1 VDSDSTLTASLLSVE
16 GLRTYFNVSEGVVK
30 AVDGVSFNVEE
41 NETFCV
47 VGETGCG
54 KSVSALSIMRL
65 IFHPGKIVEGKI
77 TYKGKDLL
85 KLPENEMRKIR
96 GKEIAMIFQNPM
108 RSLNPVFTIGS
119 QISEGPIAHFNL
131 PGRDAWKNAI
141 ELISKVRMPDPEIR
155 AKSYPHVLSG
165 GMRQRAMIAM
175 MISCEPSLLIAD
187 EPTTSVDVTIQAQ
200 IMDLLLDI
208 KKKRG
213 MSVML
218 ITHNFGLVAEM
229 GDRAA
234 VMYCGKVVE
243 VGFVEEIFREPLHPY
258 TQGLLKCLPV
268 GFERKKELEVIPGTL
283 ASPVNPPQGC
293 RFSPRCNRAM
303 SKCKLEEPAL
313 LAQGHDHLVACHLYG
328 GE

>member
-1 VDSDSTLTASLLSVE
+1 MSTPLLAVQ
-16 GLRTYFNVSEGVVK
+16 GLRTYFSMSEGVVK
-30 AVDGVSFNVEE
+30 AVDGVDFNVDE

-54 KSVSALSIMRL
+54 KSVTALSIMRL
-65 IFHPGKIVEGKI
+65 IFHPGKIVEGKVI
-77 TYKGKDLL
+77 YKGTDLL
-85 KLPENEMRKIR
+85 KLPENEMRNIR

-108 RSLNPVFTIGS
+108 RSLNPVFTIGD
-119 QISEGPIAHFNL
+119 QISEAPIAHFHS
-131 PGRDAWKNAI
+131 PRKEAWKSAI

-165 GMRQRAMIAM
+165 GMRQRVMIAM

-208 KKKRG
+208 KKKRK
-213 MSVML
+213 MSMML

-234 VMYCGKVVE
+234 VMYCGKVAEIGSVK
-243 VGFVEEIFREPLHPY
+243 EIFREPLHPY
-258 TQGLLKCLPV
+258 TRGLLKCLPV

-283 ASPVNPPQGC
+283 VSPVNPPQGC
-293 RFSPRCNRAM
+293 RFSPRCNLVM
-303 SKCKLEEPAL
+303 GKCKLEEPIL
-313 LAQGHDHLVACHLYG
+313 TRQGRDHLVACHLYG
-328 GE
+328 GK

>member
-1 VDSDSTLTASLLSVE
+1 MNTPLITVA
-16 GLRTYFNVSEGVVK
+16 GLKTYFEMSEGVVK
-30 AVDGVSFNVEE
+30 AVDGVSFNVDE

-54 KSVSALSIMRL
+54 KSVTALSIMRL
-65 IFHPGKIVEGKI
+65 IFHPGKIVEGEVI
-77 TYKGKDLL
+77 YKGTDLL
-85 KLPENEMRKIR
+85 KLPENEMRNIR

-108 RSLNPVFTIGS
+108 RSLNPVFTIGD
-119 QISEGPIAHFNL
+119 QVSEAPIVHFHS
-131 PGRDAWKNAI
+131 PSKEAWKSAI
-141 ELISKVRMPDPEIR
+141 ELLSKVRMSDPEIR

-200 IMDLLLDI
+200 IMNLLLDI
-208 KKKRG
+208 KKKRK
-213 MSVML
+213 MSMML

-234 VMYCGKVVE
+234 VMYCGKVAEIGSVK
-243 VGFVEEIFREPLHPY
+243 EIFREPLHPY

-293 RFSPRCNRAM
+293 RFSPRCNLAM
-303 SKCKLEEPAL
+303 GKCKFEEPTL
-313 LAQGHDHLVACHLYG
+313 TRQGRDHLVACHLYG
-328 GE
+328 GK